1 MASENTSVGLWRR
14 GQNGHPLESSRWL
27 AFGSVVLACTAVTTA
42 ESEPSPA
49 RAPDDTGQRRGPAG
63 TAVEEVVVTGSR
75 IRRDPL
81 TARDL
86 LFYVGEDERRR
97 SGLSSLGDL
106 LARLPVSGS
115 PLSTRFNSSGNFGF
129 PADGGGVAAGA
140 SQADLRH
147 LGAKRVL
154 VLVDGLRWV
163 NGSSGSGVSGATD
176 LNTIPA
182 SVVER
187 IEVLRDGASAI
198 YGSDAIAGV
207 VNVITRSAEGASA
220 SVHVG
225 THENG
230 GETRT
235 VELSAGGGWAAT
247 RASAHFAYTDQA
259 RVSAADHDQSRWPK
273 PGTGVSHGSTFT
285 PQGRVIFAD
294 PNTGRFVNCAL
305 NAGVVGM
312 PTYDPTDPCG
322 PNDDYHP
329 WSNAD
334 RFNYATYN
342 LVLTPSTRTGVFG
355 RLEHEPT
362 DSLRL
367 NLRAF
372 FNRRESIN
380 QAAPEPVWAGTLG
393 ETGSLMD
400 EIVIDADNPYNP
412 FGFDVGPGG
421 FLTRRPLES
430 GPRIFEQDVATRYV
444 TVGMEGVWTL
454 PRTLLWDL
462 SLVWSRNVAEQTKHG
477 AHNARRMLEALGPPA
492 DCARASGCV
501 PLNMLGGQASGSG
514 TINEAMLEWIGFV
527 QEDSSSQ
534 TLRGLVGN
542 VTGELMAL
550 PAGTLD
556 FAVGFERREQEGRFD
571 PDPVVAAG
579 DTAGLPA
586 QPTAGGYTVT
596 ELYAELDA
604 PLLADTAAADLIDV
618 SAAVRHFDYSTF
630 NSGTTAK
637 AGMRWRPFPGLTFR
651 ASWAEGFRA
660 PNIGELYGG
669 LTRLD
674 AAISDPCASFLG
686 TNVGRNVIDNC
697 VAHGVPADGSYTQ
710 FGGQISVLTGG
721 NEWLEPETSTSQTLA
736 LAWSPSWLVGHPWVD
751 EFRVELA
758 RYAHDVDDAVT
769 GYDAQAVLDGCYRDR
784 IAVLCDLI
792 ERNERGG
799 IARFR
804 NTLFNVGS
812 VATRGWDFGLV
823 VGDGSKWRLQWR
835 GTRLA
840 EFTERLKDTA
850 GRVVETRRL
859 EGRTVADRGKPQW
872 KSSLAV
878 ERRGERWRATWTI
891 RYIDAMTERCSD
903 FLDGSPDSLTN
914 LGLCSLPDHD
924 DNTASRNR
932 LASRTLHDV
941 QARYTLPPMDGAVT
955 VTVGVNNLL
964 DRDPPISMSASL
976 NGYDASVY
984 DIPGGRF
991 AYFRLE
997 YSSNR

>member
-1 MASENTSVGLWRR
+1 MSRVRRGGACPGPRRTQRRIRSGRDKPGPYGLIAAADLLVGLGRR
-14 GQNGHPLESSRWL
+14 L
-27 AFGSVVLACTAVTTA
+27 AGLPGRLLKPQAVGTVALVCAAVTAA
-42 ESEPSPA
+42 ESQSGGTSDSA
-49 RAPDDTGQRRGPAG
+49 DQRRAG
-63 TAVEEVVVTGSR
+63 ADARIEEVVVTGSR

-81 TARDL
+81 TARDML
-86 LFYVGEDERRR
+86 LDVDEDARQR

-140 SQADLRH
+140 SQVDLRH

-207 VNVITRSAEGASA
+207 VNVITRGAEGASA

-235 VELSAGGGWAAT
+235 VELGAGGGRGGT
-247 RASAHFAYTDQA
+247 RAAAHFAYTDQA
-259 RVSAADHDQSRWPK
+259 RVSARDHEQTRWPK

-305 NAGVVGM
+305 DAGVAGL

-355 RLEHEPT
+355 RLEHEAT

-367 NLRAF
+367 HLRAF

-444 TVGMEGVWTL
+444 TVGMEGIWTRPL
-454 PRTLLWDL
+454 RTLLWDL

-492 DCARASGCV
+492 DCVRVSGCV
-501 PLNMLGGQASGSG
+501 PLNLLGGQADGGG
-514 TINEAMLEWIGFV
+514 TIGDAMLEWIGFV

-542 VTGELMAL
+542 VTGELMTL
-550 PAGTLD
+550 PAGSLD
-556 FAVGFERREQEGRFD
+556 FAAGFERREQEGRFG

-596 ELYAELDA
+596 ELYAELEA
-604 PLLADTAAADLIDV
+604 PLAAGTAAADLIDV
-618 SAAVRHFDYSTF
+618 SAAVRRFDYSTF
-630 NSGTTAK
+630 
-637 AGMRWRPFPGLTFR
+637 
-651 ASWAEGFRA
+651 
-660 PNIGELYGG
+660 
-669 LTRLD
+669 
-674 AAISDPCASFLG
+674 
-686 TNVGRNVIDNC
+686 
-697 VAHGVPADGSYTQ
+697 
-710 FGGQISVLTGG
+710 
-721 NEWLEPETSTSQTLA
+721 
-736 LAWSPSWLVGHPWVD
+736 
-751 EFRVELA
+751 
-758 RYAHDVDDAVT
+758 
-769 GYDAQAVLDGCYRDR
+769 DR
-784 IAVLCDLI
+784 
-792 ERNERGG
+792 
-799 IARFR
+799 
-804 NTLFNVGS
+804 
-812 VATRGWDFGLV
+812 
-823 VGDGSKWRLQWR
+823 
-835 GTRLA
+835 
-840 EFTERLKDTA
+840 
-850 GRVVETRRL
+850 
-859 EGRTVADRGKPQW
+859 
-872 KSSLAV
+872 
-878 ERRGERWRATWTI
+878 
-891 RYIDAMTERCSD
+891 
-903 FLDGSPDSLTN
+903 
-914 LGLCSLPDHD
+914 
-924 DNTASRNR
+924 
-932 LASRTLHDV
+932 
-941 QARYTLPPMDGAVT
+941 
-955 VTVGVNNLL
+955 
-964 DRDPPISMSASL
+964 
-976 NGYDASVY
+976 
-984 DIPGGRF
+984 
-991 AYFRLE
+991 
-997 YSSNR
+997 

>member
-1 MASENTSVGLWRR
+1 MAGNGTSVGLWRR
-14 GQNGHPLESSRWL
+14 ANKRNPLGLNWF
-27 AFGSVVLACTAVTTA
+27 AIGTALLVSGAAATA
-42 ESEPSPA
+42 ESEPGASRDSADQRPA
-49 RAPDDTGQRRGPAG
+49 AADTRI
-63 TAVEEVVVTGSR
+63 EEVVVTGSR

-81 TARDL
+81 SARDL
-86 LFYVGEDERRR
+86 LLYVDEDDRRR
-97 SGLSSLGDL
+97 SGLTSLGDL
-106 LARLPVSGS
+106 LSRLPVSGS

-140 SQADLRH
+140 SQVDLRH

-207 VNVITRSAEGASA
+207 VNVITRKARGTAA
-220 SVHVG
+220 AVHVG

-230 GETRT
+230 GETT
-235 VELSAGGGWAAT
+235 DLELVVGGDWIAVS
-247 RASAHFAYTDQA
+247 ASAHFAYTEQA
-259 RVSAADHDQSRWPK
+259 RVSAADHDQTRWPK

-305 NAGVVGM
+305 NPGVVGL
-312 PTYDPTDPCG
+312 PTYDPADPCG

-334 RFNYATYN
+334 RFNYAAYN

-355 RLEHEPT
+355 RLEYEAA

-367 NLRAF
+367 HLRAF
-372 FNRRESIN
+372 YNRRESIN
-380 QAAPEPVWAGTLG
+380 QAAPEPVWAGTLA
-393 ETGSLMD
+393 ESGSLMD
-400 EIVIDADNPYNP
+400 EIVIGADNPYNP

-444 TVGMEGVWTL
+444 TVGMEGMWTGL
-454 PRTLLWDL
+454 PRALLWDA
-462 SLVWSRNVAEQTKHG
+462 SLIWSRNAAEQTKRG
-477 AHNARRMLEALGPPA
+477 AHNARKMLEALGSPEN
-492 DCARASGCV
+492 CARIPGCV
-501 PLNMLGGQASGSG
+501 PLNLLGGQAGGRG
-514 TINEAMLEWIGFV
+514 TITEAMLEWIGFV
-527 QEDSSSQ
+527 QKDSSSQ
-534 TLRGLVGN
+534 SLEGIVAN
-542 VTGELMAL
+542 VTGELMTV
-550 PAGTLD
+550 PAGTVD
-556 FAVGFERREQEGRFD
+556 FAAGFERREQAGRFD

-596 ELYAELDA
+596 ELYAELEA
-604 PLLADTAAADLIDV
+604 PLVADVGGAGLIDV
-618 SAAVRHFDYSTF
+618 SAAVRRFDYSTF
-630 NSGTTAK
+630 EGGTTAK
-637 AGMRWRPFPGLTFR
+637 AGVRWRPVRGLQFR
-651 ASWAEGFRA
+651 ASWAQGFRA
-660 PNIGELYGG
+660 PNIGELFGG

-674 AAISDPCASFLG
+674 AAISDPCANFLE
-686 TNVGRNVIDNC
+686 TNVGQNVIDNC
-697 VAHGVPADGSYTQ
+697 VAQGVPADGSYTQ

-721 NEWLEPETSTSQTLA
+721 NERLDPETSTSQTLA
-736 LAWSPSWLVGHPWVD
+736 LAWNPGWLVELPWID

-758 RYAHDVDDAVT
+758 RYAHDVDDAIT

-784 IAVLCDLI
+784 VAVLCDLV
-792 ERNERGG
+792 ERNQRGG

-812 VATRGWDFGLV
+812 VETRGWDFGVV
-823 VGDGSKWRLQWR
+823 VGGGSKWRLHWR
-835 GTRLA
+835 GTHLA

-859 EGRTVADRGKPQW
+859 EGQTQADRGKPQW
-872 KSSLAV
+872 KSSLAI
-878 ERRGERWRATWTI
+878 ERRSERWRAAWTI

-903 FLDGSPDSLTN
+903 FLDGSPDSLAN
-914 LGLCSLPDHD
+914 LGLCSMPNHD

-932 LASRTLHDV
+932 LASRTLHDL
-941 QARYTLPPMDGAVT
+941 QARYILPAMGGDVT

-964 DRDPPISMSASL
+964 DRDPPTSMSASL

-991 AYFRLE
+991 AYFRVA
-997 YSSNR
+997 YSSEG